1 MHPTNKIS
9 TTINFNQK
17 KKKVDKKLFL
27 IKTIILICEE
37 IDISKKKIK
46 FKLKSNTIKIKLL
59 TLITNFYFLLYHKN
73 HVVN

>member
-37 IDISKKKIK
+37 IDISKKK
-46 FKLKSNTIKIKLL
+46 
-59 TLITNFYFLLYHKN
+59 
-73 HVVN
+73 

>member
-37 IDISKKKIK
+37 IDISKKKK
-46 FKLKSNTIKIKLL
+46 
-59 TLITNFYFLLYHKN
+59 KN
-73 HVVN
+73 LN